1 MFNAEVHTM
10 GDSGRLRDYYG
21 LPQRS
26 RVAEKKANFELFV
39 PLLKTVTDRREFV
52 SSRSKPEDKARPFE
66 ALTGVVA
73 AEQFVE
79 ILGKLKWHPDYLK
92 VSEPMV
98 RFWQGLTANG
108 ALDDLVIVWPQLTKS
123 VVTRQL
129 PGLGD
134 RQVVTR
140 SRRAEPRID
149 FVGSDSK
156 HRDPLE
162 RIAGAANATADSGAD
177 ALRDPAGKRGSILVY
192 VAADRADAGEDVS
205 PASALVD
212 EPAAHDLVVLMA
224 MVAPAT
230 ATPQGRPVIEWT
242 AKRTSK
248 TGSVVVSPP

>member
-1 MFNAEVHTM
+1 M

-52 SSRSKPEDKARPFE
+52 SSRSKPEDKPRPFE

-140 SRRAEPRID
+140 SRRTEPRID

-162 RIAGAANATADSGAD
+162 RIAGGAKATADPAAD

-192 VAADRADAGEDVS
+192 VAADRADAGADVS
-205 PASALVD
+205 PAGTLD
-212 EPAAHDLVVLMA
+212 NEPPAHDLVVLMA

-248 TGSVVVSPP
+248 TGSVVVSST